1 MTSDRKIRAN
11 RANAQASTG
20 PKTTP
25 GRARAARNSLRHG
38 LSLPVYSDPVLS
50 KEVEALARK
59 IIESNGN
66 AKNQGLAHRFAEAQI
81 DIRRVRG
88 ARHQLLNTALCD
100 PDYVPA
106 SHAKKIKLLAKAAK
120 LGAEYPVFAEQHLTP
135 LFKSL
140 EQYVHWRPEGPQK
153 FATILRDMGKQL
165 AVLGRYEKRALS
177 RRNAAVRALD
187 TARRECFMKTGA

>member
-1 MTSDRKIRAN
+1 MPPCARLNGIGRPSAKHFGEPCRRSTANSSRRSSLTSERKIRAN

-81 DIRRVRG
+81 DIR
-88 ARHQLLNTALCD
+88 
-100 PDYVPA
+100 
-106 SHAKKIKLLAKAAK
+106 
-120 LGAEYPVFAEQHLTP
+120 
-135 LFKSL
+135 
-140 EQYVHWRPEGPQK
+140 
-153 FATILRDMGKQL
+153 
-165 AVLGRYEKRALS
+165 
-177 RRNAAVRALD
+177 
-187 TARRECFMKTGA
+187 